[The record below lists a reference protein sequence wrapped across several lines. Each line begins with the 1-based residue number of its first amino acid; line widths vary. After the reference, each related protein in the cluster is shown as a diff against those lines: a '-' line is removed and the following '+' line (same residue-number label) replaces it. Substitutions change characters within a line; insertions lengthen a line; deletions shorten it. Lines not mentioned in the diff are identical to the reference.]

1 VNEPQP
7 TLRDLPLE
15 AIEAAAVRI
24 SGEVRRTPM
33 LASRTAARLI
43 ADRYG
48 VELGSGPAPDGAP
61 RLFVKAEHLQVT
73 GSFKPRGAVNKIA
86 ELTADERSRG
96 LIALSA
102 GNHAQAVAYAAS
114 GQGIPAAVVMPAG
127 ASLAKAA
134 AAAGYGAEVILYGDN
149 VGAALAHLERLRDQR
164 GLVYIPPFD
173 DPAIIAGQGTVGL
186 EILADLPQVDV
197 VVVGIGGGGLISGI
211 AAALRQRRPSVR
223 VYGVEPE
230 GSNALSLAL
239 AVGHVV
245 PLDPSS
251 IADGLGAPFAGLW
264 TLDLVRRYV
273 ERVVLVQ
280 DAEIAAGMRFAL
292 ERMKQLLE
300 PAGAAALAAILAG
313 RIPLRPGN
321 TVCAV
326 ASGGNVDL
334 SRLPDLLALAEAV
347 DWW

>member
-1 VNEPQP
+1 ME
-7 TLRDLPLE
+7 
-15 AIEAAAVRI
+15 IEAAAARI
-24 SGEVRRTPM
+24 SGEVWRTPM

-43 ADRYG
+43 EDRYG
-48 VELGSGPAPDGAP
+48 VALGSGPAADGAP

-86 ELTADERSRG
+86 ELTAEERSRG

-134 AAAGYGAEVILYGDN
+134 AAAGYGAEVILHGDT
-149 VGAALAHLERLRDQR
+149 VGAALAHLQELRDQR

-186 EILADLPQVDV
+186 EILADLPEVDV
-197 VVVGIGGGGLISGI
+197 VVVGIGGGGLISGT

-230 GSNALSLAL
+230 GSNAMSLAL
-239 AVGHVV
+239 AAGHVV
-245 PLDPSS
+245 TLDPAS

-313 RIPLRPGN
+313 RIPLRPGD